1 MTIDTESVPENAT
14 MSMSHGD
21 EVTIDRKSP
30 LDIAE
35 HMARSN
41 AWPFER
47 TNESEVTLAGARQVD
62 RLPGIV
68 LLDDRA

>member
-1 MTIDTESVPENAT
+1 

-21 EVTIDRKSP
+21 EVTLDRKSP

-47 TNESEVTLAGARQVD
+47 TDESEITLLVRGKWTDYQVSFSWMT
-62 RLPGIV
+62 RT
-68 LLDDRA
+68 